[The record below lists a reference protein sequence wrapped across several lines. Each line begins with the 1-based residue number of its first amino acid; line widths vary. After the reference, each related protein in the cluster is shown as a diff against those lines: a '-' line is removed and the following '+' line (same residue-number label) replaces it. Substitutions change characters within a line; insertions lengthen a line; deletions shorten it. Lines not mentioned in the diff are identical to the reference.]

1 MTTTSRLRST
11 WPPAE
16 RVRRTP
22 RAAAEDFR
30 TPVRGHGFA
39 ARPRGA
45 PAPSP
50 GDAAELV
57 REPDNPADPLAVAVW
72 TVEARPW
79 RLGYLDRAV
88 AARLASRLDAGLRY
102 RAELAGWVEAPGGR
116 WRRPLLR
123 VVSDAPIDDP
133 TDVPTDRQAETTGLW
148 GRPPG
153 STRRVVRSAR

>member
-1 MTTTSRLRST
+1 M
-11 WPPAE
+11 
-16 RVRRTP
+16 
-22 RAAAEDFR
+22 
-30 TPVRGHGFA
+30 RGHGFA
-39 ARPRGA
+39 ARPPGA
-45 PAPSP
+45 PPPPP
-50 GDAAELV
+50 GAAAELV

-88 AARLASRLDAGLRY
+88 AARLASRLDAGLHY

-123 VVSDAPIDDP
+123 VVSDAATDDP
-133 TDVPTDRQAETTGLW
+133 ADAWTDVAVGAPSARGANRADLW

-153 STRRVVRSAR
+153 SSRRVVRSAR